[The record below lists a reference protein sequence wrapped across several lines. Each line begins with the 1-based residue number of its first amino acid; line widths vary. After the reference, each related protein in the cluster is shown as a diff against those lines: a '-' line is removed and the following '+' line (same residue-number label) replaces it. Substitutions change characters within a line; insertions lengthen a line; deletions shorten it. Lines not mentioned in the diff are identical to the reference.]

1 MYPSQARAQDE
12 YLLQRINSASPEQ
25 LVALLLE
32 GAQRFLS
39 QAVQAIGRRDVATRA
54 KSVNRASAIVE
65 ELMVRLNHEDGG
77 EAVQNLVRLYEWWS
91 HEMFEASTRSD
102 ANRLE
107 KISQQMGELKATWE
121 QLHLQRTSGRPNPS
135 TSLSAEGMVG

>member
-65 ELMVRLNHEDGG
+65 ELMVRLDHENGG
-77 EAVQNLVRLYEWWS
+77 ETVQNLVRVYEWWS

-102 ANRLE
+102 ASRLE
-107 KISQQMGELKATWE
+107 KVSQQMGELKVTWE
-121 QLHLQRTSGRPNPS
+121 QLHLQRTTTRPSAS
-135 TSLSAEGMVG
+135 TLSAEGMVG